1 MARAKKVRRAQR
13 AVPPATPAAP
23 LPARP
28 AALATRLSPR
38 LRLTLAAAAALLLLV
53 WLRWNAPAP
62 RSYDEYFHLG
72 LAREMRSGLRVES
85 FPWTPFS
92 TAYDRFVDKEPLFH
106 LALMPFAGLQLE
118 TSTLLGTLL
127 GQLFVVGAFAWAFW
141 TLRVPHASWLLLA
154 LPALGSLFLS
164 RLLTCRPHL

>member
-1 MARAKKVRRAQR
+1 MARAKKLRRAQR
-13 AVPPATPAAP
+13 AAPMATPASQAAP
-23 LPARP
+23 AGL
-28 AALATRLSPR
+28 AALAARLSPPVR
-38 LRLTLAAAAALLLLV
+38 LAIAAGAVLLLLV
-53 WLRWNAPAP
+53 WLRWSAPAP

-72 LAREMRSGLRVES
+72 LAREMWSGLRIES

-106 LALMPFAGLQLE
+106 LALMPFAGLPLE
-118 TSTLLGTLL
+118 TATLLGTLL

-141 TLRVPHASWLLLA
+141 TLRVPHGWWLLLA

-164 RLLTCRPHL
+164 RLLT